1 MNFFCLL
8 RAGVDLLTTLPGV
21 RKQNMLLKLRS
32 ILLLLKLC
40 PGILTRVTLRVINA
54 DFKYA
59 IGLRRVRDAPGEK
72 QPYLA
77 ACIMLYELH
86 ENGHLDKAGLGRA
99 GKQALHETQDYFR
112 KLHQE
117 HHQSVLD
124 EVRER
129 SGLSSHSSTLHV
141 VR

>member
-1 MNFFCLL
+1 VQLKL
-8 RAGVDLLTTLPGV
+8 PVIQPGV

-32 ILLLLKLC
+32 ILELLKLC
-40 PGILTRVTLRVINA
+40 PAILTRVKPRVINT
-54 DFKYA
+54 DFRYA
-59 IGLRRVRDAPGEK
+59 IGLRRVRDAPREK

-86 ENGHLDKAGLGRA
+86 ENGHLDRASLGRA
-99 GKQALHETQDYFR
+99 GKQALNEIQAYFR

-129 SGLSSHSSTLHV
+129 SGLSSQSSILHV
-141 VR
+141 SGNIMQPDNG